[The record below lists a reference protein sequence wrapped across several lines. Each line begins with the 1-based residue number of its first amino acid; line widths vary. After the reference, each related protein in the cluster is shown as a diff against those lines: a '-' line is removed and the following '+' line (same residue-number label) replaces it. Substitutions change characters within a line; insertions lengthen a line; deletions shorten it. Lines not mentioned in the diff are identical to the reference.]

1 MYMSTIRYIII
12 YFTNINMMMIDKNQL
27 IMHTG

>member
-1 MYMSTIRYIII
+1 MSTIRYIII